1 MPQWRKPGSASPG
14 SVAFHERAER
24 KPPTIRYRAGD
35 ELANGKGGVAILRV
49 WRTRIN
55 PARIDEYRR
64 FETERFL
71 PMLHKQSGFLAVLF
85 LRQAEDHAA
94 SLIIWEDRGAVEAV
108 KSSPSY
114 RRAVRDLAGS
124 DLLAGEQSEDVFEV
138 EGGDLRAETLLGALG
153 S

>member
-1 MPQWRKPGSASPG
+1 
-14 SVAFHERAER
+14 V
-24 KPPTIRYRAGD
+24 
-35 ELANGKGGVAILRV
+35 VILRV
-49 WRTRIN
+49 WRARIN

-64 FETERFL
+64 FETEWFL

-114 RRAVRDLAGS
+114 RRAVRELAGS
-124 DLLAGEQSEDVFEV
+124 DLLAGEQWEEVFEV

>member
-1 MPQWRKPGSASPG
+1 
-14 SVAFHERAER
+14 V
-24 KPPTIRYRAGD
+24 
-35 ELANGKGGVAILRV
+35 VILRV

-114 RRAVRDLAGS
+114 QRAVRDLAGS
-124 DLLAGEQSEDVFEV
+124 DLLAGEQSEEVFEV

-153 S
+153 YCILFH